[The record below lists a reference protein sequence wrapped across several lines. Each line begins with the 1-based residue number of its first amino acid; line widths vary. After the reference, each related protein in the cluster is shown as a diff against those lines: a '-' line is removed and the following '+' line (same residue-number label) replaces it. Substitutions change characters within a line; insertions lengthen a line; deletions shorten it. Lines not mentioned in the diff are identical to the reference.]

1 MSLFLLGLFFS
12 FVSTSIIASDKLGT
26 NSYYFFLKHFVF
38 ICVGISLLFL
48 ISFIERDKLIYVSLI
63 LFITITL
70 DQLTKYIAFI
80 VLFKD
85 QQVLIINH
93 YLNFRPVWNDG
104 ISFGM
109 LQGYGNLGRVI
120 FIIIALIISLWIVI
134 YSKKLNTIGFV
145 GYNMIAGGAIGNVID
160 RVIHGKVIDF
170 IDLHYKAYHW
180 PAFNMADSFIFI
192 GVLLFLYNELI
203 VIRGKKNV

>member
-1 MSLFLLGLFFS
+1 MGL
-12 FVSTSIIASDKLGT
+12 K
-26 NSYYFFLKHFVF
+26 KF
-38 ICVGISLLFL
+38 I
-48 ISFIERDKLIYVSLI
+48 IYVSLI

-85 QQVLIINH
+85 QQVLVINH

-109 LQGYGNLGRVI
+109 LQGYGNFSRVA
-120 FIIIALIISLWIVI
+120 FIIIASIISLWIII
-134 YSKKLNTIGFV
+134 YSKKLNTIGFI

-160 RVIHGKVIDF
+160 RVFHGKVIDF
-170 IDLHYKAYHW
+170 IDVHYKEYHW
-180 PAFNMADSFIFI
+180 PTFNIADSFIFV
-192 GVLLFLYNELI
+192 GVLLFIYTELT
-203 VIRGKKNV
+203 VSRGKKNV

>member
-1 MSLFLLGLFFS
+1 M
-12 FVSTSIIASDKLGT
+12 TI
-26 NSYYFFLKHFVF
+26 Y
-38 ICVGISLLFL
+38 L
-48 ISFIERDKLIYVSLI
+48 ILI
-63 LFITITL
+63 LFLTVFI

-80 VLFKD
+80 VLFED

-120 FIIIALIISLWIVI
+120 FIIIALIISLWII
-134 YSKKLNTIGFV
+134 LYSRKLNIIGFV

-160 RVIHGKVIDF
+160 RIVHGKVIDF
-170 IDLHYKAYHW
+170 IDVHYKAYHW

-192 GVLLFLYNELI
+192 GVLLFLYAELI

>member
-1 MSLFLLGLFFS
+1 MSIKKF
-12 FVSTSIIASDKLGT
+12 IIG
-26 NSYYFFLKHFVF
+26 V
-38 ICVGISLLFL
+38 I
-48 ISFIERDKLIYVSLI
+48 LI
-63 LFITITL
+63 LSLTIFI
-70 DQLTKYIAFI
+70 DQLTKYLAFI
-80 VLFKD
+80 VLFKE
-85 QQVLIINH
+85 QQVLIINP

-109 LQGYGNLGRVI
+109 LQGYGNIGRVI
-120 FIIIALIISLWIVI
+120 FIIIASIISLCII
-134 YSKKLNTIGFV
+134 IFSKNLNIIGFT

-160 RVIHGKVIDF
+160 RVVHGKVVDF
-170 IDLHYKAYHW
+170 IDVHYKEYHW

>member
-1 MSLFLLGLFFS
+1 MNLKQF
-12 FVSTSIIASDKLGT
+12 IIG
-26 NSYYFFLKHFVF
+26 V
-38 ICVGISLLFL
+38 I
-48 ISFIERDKLIYVSLI
+48 LI
-63 LFITITL
+63 LSITILL
-70 DQLTKYIAFI
+70 DQLSKYIAFI
-80 VLFKD
+80 VLFKEK
-85 QQVLIINH
+85 QVLIINH

-109 LQGYGNLGRVI
+109 LQGHGNFGRFI
-120 FIIIALIISLWIVI
+120 FIIIALMISLWII
-134 YSKKLNTIGFV
+134 LYSKKLNTIGFI

-160 RVIHGKVIDF
+160 RVIYGKVIDF
-170 IDLHYKAYHW
+170 IDVHYKAYHW